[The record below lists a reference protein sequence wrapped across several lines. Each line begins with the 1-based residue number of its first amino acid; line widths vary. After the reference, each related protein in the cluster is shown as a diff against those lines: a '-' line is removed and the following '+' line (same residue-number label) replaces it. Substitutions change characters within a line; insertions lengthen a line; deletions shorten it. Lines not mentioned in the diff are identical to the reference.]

1 LFHLADGGGMTHA
14 RPAPD
19 GSKADAPVVF
29 LVDDDEAVRDA
40 IELLLRASGLTVR
53 AFASAERFLEFYRPQ
68 MPGCLLLDIRMPG
81 MSGLR
86 LQDVMVANRISLPII
101 FITAHGNVPTAVDA
115 IKKGAVQFIEK
126 PFDDEHL
133 LAVVH
138 EALALDAQTRRAAA
152 ADASIEARLDL
163 LTRRERQV
171 LDKVLAGK
179 ASREIAA
186 ELFISVKTVDFH
198 RGRIMQKLGIS
209 ALRELFPISSYLETR
224 SDPTQE

>member
-1 LFHLADGGGMTHA
+1 MIQPRQD
-14 RPAPD
+14 PD
-19 GSKADAPVVF
+19 AATAADAPVVF

-40 IELLLRASGLTVR
+40 IGLLLKASGLDVR
-53 AFASAERFLEFYRPQ
+53 AFASAESFLEFYQRS
-68 MPGCLLLDIRMPG
+68 MRGCLLLDVRMPG

-86 LQDVMVANRISLPII
+86 LQDIMLANRISLPII
-101 FITAHGNVPTAVDA
+101 FITAHGNVPTAVNA

-133 LAVVH
+133 LALVH
-138 EALALDAQTRRAAA
+138 EALDLDAQTRREAAEG
-152 ADASIEARLDL
+152 ASIEARLES

-179 ASREIAA
+179 TSREIAA

-198 RGRIMQKLGIS
+198 RGRILQKLEVS
-209 ALRELFPISSYLETR
+209 SLRELFPISSYLETR
-224 SDPTQE
+224 QDSTPD

>member
-1 LFHLADGGGMTHA
+1 MKQAHN
-14 RPAPD
+14 APT
-19 GSKADAPVVF
+19 VF

-40 IELLLRASGLTVR
+40 IRLLLTASGLEVLD
-53 AFASAERFLEFYRPQ
+53 FESAERFLECYQPQ

-86 LQDVMVANRISLPII
+86 LQEVLVAQRIALPII
-101 FITAHGNVPTAVDA
+101 FITAHGSVPTAVNA

-126 PFDDEHL
+126 PFDDERL
-133 LAVVH
+133 LTVVH
-138 EALALDAQTRRAAA
+138 EALALDAQIRREAAQG
-152 ADASIEARLDL
+152 ASIEARLDS

-179 ASREIAA
+179 TSREIAS

-198 RGRIMQKLGIS
+198 RGRIMQKLEIS
-209 ALRELFPISSYLETR
+209 SLRELFPISVYLETR
-224 SDPTQE
+224 PESEMD

>member
-1 LFHLADGGGMTHA
+1 MQSRQD
-14 RPAPD
+14 PD
-19 GSKADAPVVF
+19 ATKAAGAPVVF

-40 IELLLRASGLTVR
+40 IGLLLTASGLDVR
-53 AFASAERFLEFYRPQ
+53 AFASAERFLEFYQHSMR
-68 MPGCLLLDIRMPG
+68 GCLLLDVRMPG

-86 LQDVMVANRISLPII
+86 LQDVMLANRISLPII
-101 FITAHGNVPTAVDA
+101 FITAHGNVPTAVNA

-133 LAVVH
+133 LALVH
-138 EALALDAQTRRAAA
+138 EALDLDAQTRREAAEG
-152 ADASIEARLDL
+152 ASIEARLES

-179 ASREIAA
+179 TSREIAA

-198 RGRIMQKLGIS
+198 RGRILQKLEIS
-209 ALRELFPISSYLETR
+209 SLRELFPISSYLEIR
-224 SDPTQE
+224 PDPSPD

>member
-1 LFHLADGGGMTHA
+1 MIQA
-14 RPAPD
+14 RQDPD
-19 GSKADAPVVF
+19 GTKRADPPVVF

-40 IELLLRASGLTVR
+40 IGLLLTASGLEVR
-53 AFASAERFLEFYRPQ
+53 AFSSAESFLEFYQQPMR
-68 MPGCLLLDIRMPG
+68 GCLLLDVRMPG

-86 LQDVMVANRISLPII
+86 LQDVMLANRISLPII
-101 FITAHGNVPTAVDA
+101 FITAHGNVPAAVNA

-133 LAVVH
+133 LALVH
-138 EALALDAQTRRAAA
+138 EALDLDEQTRREAAEG
-152 ADASIEARLDL
+152 ASIEARLES

-179 ASREIAA
+179 TSREIAG

-198 RGRIMQKLGIS
+198 RGRIMQKLEIS
-209 ALRELFPISSYLETR
+209 SLRELFPISSYLESR
-224 SDPTQE
+224 PEPD